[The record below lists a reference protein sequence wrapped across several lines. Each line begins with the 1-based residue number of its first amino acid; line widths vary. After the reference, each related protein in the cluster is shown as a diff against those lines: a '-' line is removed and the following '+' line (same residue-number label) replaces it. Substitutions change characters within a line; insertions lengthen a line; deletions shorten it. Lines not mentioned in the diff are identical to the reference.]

1 MADAAQLAGENAAL
15 RERLSRLS
23 EASLR
28 INESLDLDSVLQ
40 EVVDSARALTEAHY
54 GVIALFDLEGQVEH
68 SFTSGLTADERAQLT
83 MLPASPELFAHLRET
98 AERLRV
104 PDLYAYARELG
115 LPEIA
120 LPMLVSPTLPFLTT
134 PIVHHGQ
141 RLGAVYL
148 AGRGE
153 GQVFSAEDQD
163 VFETFVSQASMVIAS
178 ARRYDE
184 RRARLDME
192 TLFETTPVAVA
203 VFDARAGRPASINR
217 EMERLMRGLLPPGE
231 ELGYLLGVLSIERGD
246 GEVHPLGGATMVEW
260 MTQGGTVRAEEVK
273 LTVPDG
279 RSVSALMNATP
290 IRIETG
296 EVDTYIVT
304 LQDMTPLQ
312 ELERLRAEFLA
323 MVSHELRTP
332 LTSVKGAIT
341 TLLDPS
347 AALNPGEQFQF
358 HRIIDAQTDRMRILI
373 SDLLDVARIETGTL
387 STSPEPT
394 DLAVLVG
401 EASEA
406 FRSSGGKHPIQ
417 LDIAPALPWVM
428 ADRSRLVQVLSNLLS
443 NAARNSHELS
453 PIRVKVTRAD
463 IHLTVSVSD
472 EGRGILAENLPHL
485 FRKFSRPG
493 SDGQGGDTGL
503 GLAICKG
510 IVEGHGGRIWAESD
524 GPGLGARF
532 SFTIPTAEEPVT
544 APSGA
549 LARSRAAAPGHRV
562 DLERT
567 RILAVDDDP
576 EALRY
581 VRDTLLKAGYE
592 PLVTGDPMEAMRLM
606 KEQPQLVLLD
616 LMLPGID
623 GIELMGEIHKAH
635 DLPVLFLS
643 AYGLEEVVERAF
655 DAGAADY
662 IVKPFAPVE
671 LTARIRAALRKQAPP
686 EPLGSY
692 VVGDLEIDYAERRV
706 TLAGRPVR
714 LTSIEYRTLAELATN
729 AGRVV
734 TTRNLLRRVWGV
746 DEDADVRP
754 IRTVISTL
762 RRRLADSATSPRYI
776 FTEPRVGYRLA
787 VPDAPGTGP
796 EGK

>member
-1 MADAAQLAGENAAL
+1 M
-15 RERLSRLS
+15 
-23 EASLR
+23 
-28 INESLDLDSVLQ
+28 
-40 EVVDSARALTEAHY
+40 
-54 GVIALFDLEGQVEH
+54 
-68 SFTSGLTADERAQLT
+68 
-83 MLPASPELFAHLRET
+83 
-98 AERLRV
+98 
-104 PDLYAYARELG
+104 
-115 LPEIA
+115 
-120 LPMLVSPTLPFLTT
+120 
-134 PIVHHGQ
+134 
-141 RLGAVYL
+141 
-148 AGRGE
+148 
-153 GQVFSAEDQD
+153 
-163 VFETFVSQASMVIAS
+163 
-178 ARRYDE
+178 
-184 RRARLDME
+184 
-192 TLFETTPVAVA
+192 
-203 VFDARAGRPASINR
+203 
-217 EMERLMRGLLPPGE
+217 
-231 ELGYLLGVLSIERGD
+231 
-246 GEVHPLGGATMVEW
+246 
-260 MTQGGTVRAEEVK
+260 
-273 LTVPDG
+273 
-279 RSVSALMNATP
+279 
-290 IRIETG
+290 
-296 EVDTYIVT
+296 
-304 LQDMTPLQ
+304 
-312 ELERLRAEFLA
+312 
-323 MVSHELRTP
+323 SHELRTP

-347 AALNPGEQFQF
+347 SALNPGEQFQF
-358 HRIIDAQTDRMRILI
+358 HRIIDAQTERMRILI

-428 ADRSRLVQVLSNLLS
+428 ADRARLVQVLSNLLS
-443 NAARNSHELS
+443 NAARNSHESS

-485 FRKFSRPG
+485 FRKFSRLE

-510 IVEGHGGRIWAESD
+510 IVEGQGGRIWAESD

-544 APSGA
+544 APSAA
-549 LARSRAAAPGHRV
+549 LARSLAAAPGHRV

-671 LTARIRAALRKQAPP
+671 LTARIRAALRRQAPP

-734 TTRNLLRRVWGV
+734 TTGNLLRRVWGV
-746 DEDADVRP
+746 DEGCRRAADTHGHQHP
-754 IRTVISTL
+754 
-762 RRRLADSATSPRYI
+762 
-776 FTEPRVGYRLA
+776 
-787 VPDAPGTGP
+787 P
-796 EGK
+796 EEAGR